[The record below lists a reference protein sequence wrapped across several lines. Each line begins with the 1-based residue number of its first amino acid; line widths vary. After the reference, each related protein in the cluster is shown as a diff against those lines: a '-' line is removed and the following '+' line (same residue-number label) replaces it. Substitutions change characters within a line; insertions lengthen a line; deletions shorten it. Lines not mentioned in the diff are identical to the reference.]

1 MSRLHSSP
9 RDCLI
14 NAQSVFRESWST
26 TFTNAPND
34 DDSQCIFENKSYAN
48 GSKISRKNWERSTN
62 IYSQLKLTVTSFM
75 NDFACVKLVYVKRLC
90 KQLRMPILRSN
101 IYFFPLKIILFRFTK
116 LNFAIGFYTT
126 LCQSLLHLCLT
137 SLSFLSASQNTSF
150 SSFCFWPKA
159 IYFWPACF
167 CRHCSSNYGTL
178 FYIPYSLFHISVQ
191 NNPLLLI
198 SRFDPF
204 LF

>member
-1 MSRLHSSP
+1 MYTRHYANLSCLHSSP

-34 DDSQCIFENKSYAN
+34 DDSQYIFENKSYTN

-116 LNFAIGFYTT
+116 LNFVIGMPLAFT
-126 LCQSLLHLCLT
+126 
-137 SLSFLSASQNTSF
+137 
-150 SSFCFWPKA
+150 
-159 IYFWPACF
+159 
-167 CRHCSSNYGTL
+167 RHCVNP
-178 FYIPYSLFHISVQ
+178 FYIYV
-191 NNPLLLI
+191 
-198 SRFDPF
+198 
-204 LF
+204 